1 MDCVSGI
8 LFSPPLPP
16 NIPPLPPAA
25 VTLGTQPLCHAT
37 CVEWA
42 LSDGGGSLASTTSQT
57 TSCASF
63 YANLCAFDSQRFV
76 ALVGGSV
83 PPSPP
88 PELFEDA
95 EIRLNKSSAFNPVVV
110 RVLASGGFDQSEMN
124 SNVDPVE
131 ACTDYIK
138 SSPRNTACVPNE
150 KERPVFFHIL
160 TFKVTHIH

>member
-1 MDCVSGI
+1 M
-8 LFSPPLPP
+8 
-16 NIPPLPPAA
+16 
-25 VTLGTQPLCHAT
+25 
-37 CVEWA
+37 
-42 LSDGGGSLASTTSQT
+42 
-57 TSCASF
+57 
-63 YANLCAFDSQRFV
+63 
-76 ALVGGSV
+76 VGGSV

-110 RVLASGGFDQSEMN
+110 RVLASGGFDQSQMN

-150 KERPVFFHIL
+150 KERPVFFPHSNIHSYTHSL
-160 TFKVTHIH
+160 KQTFTCFCTVVNVRSGSNC